1 VSKVVIDGQ
10 DLAAAPHYQKADG
23 KWASGA
29 AEGLAKRHGLQG
41 PIDDALLDSFV
52 MVTPTGKPLN
62 EKVGACVA
70 SEQER
75 AITMWRR
82 FFRGEAR
89 VIKDDAVSDA
99 DIASSN
105 LVLWGDPSSNK
116 ILAKIADKL
125 PIKWSAVDIIA
136 GSQKYPADSHAA
148 VLCYPNPLNPKKYIV
163 LNSGFTFPDQTGM
176 SNARHVSMLPD
187 WAVTDFASKK
197 VVAADFFGEKWELK

>member
-1 VSKVVIDGQ
+1 
-10 DLAAAPHYQKADG
+10 
-23 KWASGA
+23 
-29 AEGLAKRHGLQG
+29 
-41 PIDDALLDSFV
+41 

-62 EKVGACVA
+62 EKVGAWVT

-89 VIKDDAVSDA
+89 VIKDDSVGDA

-125 PIKWSAVDIIA
+125 PVKWSATDITA

-148 VLCYPNPLNPKKYIV
+148 VLCYPNPLNPKKYVV

-187 WAVTDFASKK
+187 WAVTDVATKK